1 MNLDL
6 KATEFK
12 IIIIWYLKIPLD
24 SFLKWFSGL
33 ILFLLSPGELD
44 ELKV

>member
-12 IIIIWYLKIPLD
+12 IIILFLKIPLD
-24 SFLKWFSGL
+24 IFLKWFSGL
-33 ILFLLSPGELD
+33 ILFLLSPGELN